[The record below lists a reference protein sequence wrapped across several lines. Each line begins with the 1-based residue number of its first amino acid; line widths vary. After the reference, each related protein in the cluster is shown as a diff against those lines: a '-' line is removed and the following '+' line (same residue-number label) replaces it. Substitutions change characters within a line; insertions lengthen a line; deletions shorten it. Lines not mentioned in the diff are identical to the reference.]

1 MGYEVAINKAWS
13 ELASFKEPRDT
24 SVRFLADNFAI
35 DYENRAILSLS
46 CNTAAKE
53 FTSVLILHYLAQKA
67 KGLSALTG
75 QWLNFRELSEV
86 EGYYAAFRARS
97 LDPLIRKYG
106 NNPLG
111 ILSCLER
118 FSGKKA
124 QGGDAAIVI
133 ETFDQV
139 PALVKVWG
147 KDEEFGADAN
157 MFFDAS
163 INHIFCTEDIV
174 VLAQI
179 IASQL

>member
-1 MGYEVAINKAWS
+1 MGYEVAINKAWN
-13 ELASFKEPRDT
+13 ELLTFKEPRET
-24 SVRFLADNFAI
+24 AVRLLSDNFTI
-35 DYENRAILSLS
+35 DYKKRALFSLS
-46 CNTAAKE
+46 CNVAAKE
-53 FTSVLILHYLAQKA
+53 FTSVIILHYLIQKA
-67 KGLSALTG
+67 KGLPPLTG
-75 QWLNFRELSEV
+75 QWLNFRELSGI

-97 LDPLIRKYG
+97 LAPLVRKYG
-106 NNPLG
+106 NNPQG
-111 ILSCLER
+111 IISCLER
-118 FSGKKA
+118 FPGKKA
-124 QGGDAAIVI
+124 EGGDAAIVI
-133 ETFDQV
+133 EVFTRV